1 MIGPVETEEGA
12 AVTEGKVWT
21 ERIKV
26 TGDALVDKTK
36 ELLHEGNVRRIVVKN
51 AEGQT
56 VMELPMTFGV
66 LGAVAA
72 PFLAA
77 VGAIA
82 GLAANWRLEIERVEP
97 RKDGQ
102 ETMTEPPASDG

>member
-1 MIGPVETEEGA
+1 MPEET
-12 AVTEGKVWT
+12 VWT

-36 ELLHEGNVRRIVVKN
+36 ELIHEGNVRRIVVKN

-56 VMELPMTFGV
+56 VMELPMTFGI

-82 GLAANWRLEIERVEP
+82 GLAANWRLEVERVEAP
-97 RKDGQ
+97 KEGDGAAEQ
-102 ETMTEPPASDG
+102 PPASDS

>member
-1 MIGPVETEEGA
+1 MTEE
-12 AVTEGKVWT
+12 KVWT

-36 ELLHEGNVRRIVVKN
+36 ELIHEGNVRRIVVKN

-56 VMELPMTFGV
+56 VMELPMTFGI

-82 GLAANWRLEIERVEP
+82 GLAANWRLEVERVEP
-97 RKDGQ
+97 SKEGGGAAD
-102 ETMTEPPASDG
+102 EPPPTDG